1 MKDKILIKRRA
12 LRITDGSYE
21 NAAAYA
27 AKLLNQFGIIVDKP
41 KYLSAANVKTVAEF
55 YGTDIPEGF
64 YANPQHTGYF
74 SADELLIE
82 QLVSYFTV
90 EICGDRSLNEDV
102 FTRKPVFKKAL
113 PDYEEGKEVKIRYY
127 RMLTDSECETLL
139 SEITANLCGYTRR
152 WSQYES
158 AEFKWLYLNG
168 YYDGEYLK
176 CKDNAI
182 EMFLEYKNK
191 AFARMLDKKDVV
203 KMSVSK
209 FGERKT
215 LYFSE
220 DDRTIFAIAVDC
232 ARDCPLT
239 KKQAKYF
246 NAILR
251 NAKLSVPK
259 ATNEKSVYKQALSK
273 LKAGDVVGAARV
285 YAANGSLLERNIVFL
300 LSRSSE
306 EEARQIADM
315 LKSDNPIVLIQ
326 LLYGI
331 NADDGTKKRIFTF
344 VSNRLFKTHEETDY
358 EFTYRKSV
366 LKPEIRDILKQTLYS
381 KIREYYS
388 GKPTLGKIY
397 ISEQF
402 KKVALPL
409 NTSASGTGLDVMPT
423 GSRIPMRGEY
433 LRTFCYWSK
442 AFDIDASVIFV
453 KDGDSSKGVRLY
465 WGNYSKKE
473 FGKSVLCSG
482 DDRSAN
488 GAEYCDFKIDEVFK
502 LGYKYA
508 IFCLNGYGSSLNE
521 GEIYCGY
528 QDKSNLKTRAWSAKN
543 IEFKIQVKGET
554 RSYIGFA
561 FDFENRETVV
571 LNRLLNRDF
580 RVLEIS
586 SVKNVEG
593 FLNPDYL
600 NVFNMYSLLSMRGE
614 TVENAENADVVF
626 DSEYLPREDQ
636 RVVRPFEAEKLVALL
651 K

>member
-1 MKDKILIKRRA
+1 MKDKILIKRRV
-12 LRITDGSYE
+12 LRITDGSRE

-27 AKLLNQFGIIVDKP
+27 VKLLNQFGIIVDKP
-41 KYLSAANVKTVAEF
+41 KYLSAANVKTVADF
-55 YGTDIPEGF
+55 YGTNVPEGF
-64 YANPQHTGYF
+64 YKNPQDLQYF

-82 QLVSYFTV
+82 QLASYFTV
-90 EICGDRSLNEDV
+90 EICGERSLNEEV
-102 FTRKPVFKKAL
+102 FTRKPVFAKAL
-113 PDYEEGKEVKIRYY
+113 PDYEEGKEVKVRNY
-127 RMLTDSECETLL
+127 RMLTEEECETLL
-139 SEITANLCGYTRR
+139 SEITADLCGYTRK
-152 WSQYES
+152 WSLDES

-182 EMFLEYKNK
+182 EMFLEYKNR

-215 LYFSE
+215 LDFS
-220 DDRTIFAIAVDC
+220 DDDSILFAVAVDC

-246 NAILR
+246 NSIVK
-251 NAKLSVPK
+251 NAKLNAPK
-259 ATNEKSVYKQALSK
+259 ATNEGSVYKRALGK
-273 LKAGDVVGAARV
+273 LKSGDVVGAAQV

-300 LSRSSE
+300 LSRSSA
-306 EEARQIADM
+306 EEALQIANM

-331 NADDGTKKRIFTF
+331 SVDDGTSKRVFAF
-344 VSNRLFKTHEETDY
+344 VNNRLFKTHEETDY

-366 LKPEIRDILKQTLYS
+366 LKPEIREILKQTLYS

-388 GKPTLGKIY
+388 GKPALGKIY

-409 NTSASGTGLDVMPT
+409 NTSATGTGLDVLST
-423 GSRIPMRGEY
+423 GSRLPIRGEY

-453 KDGDSSKGVRLY
+453 KDNGESACLY

-488 GAEYCDFKIDEVFK
+488 GAEYCDFKIDEVLK

-508 IFCLNGYGSSLNE
+508 IFCLNGYGSTLDE

-543 IEFKIQVKGET
+543 IEFKIHVKGKT

-571 LNRLLNRDF
+571 LNRLLNSDF
-580 RVLEIS
+580 RVVDLS
-586 SVKNVEG
+586 SVKNVEE
-593 FLNPDYL
+593 FLNADYL
-600 NVFNMYSLLSMRGE
+600 NVFNMFALLSMRGE
-614 TVENAENADVVF
+614 TVDCAENADVVF
-626 DSEYLPREDQ
+626 DADYLPREDQ
-636 RVVRPFEAEKLVALL
+636 RAVRPFETEKLVALL